1 MNSDQNLARTGRWA
15 RHILEEDDLRTSE
28 HADAIG
34 FHCHSRECVLH
45 EMWIE
50 PAALNKAVESH
61 LADQCAG

>member
-28 HADAIG
+28 HVDAIG
-34 FHCHSRECVLH
+34 FIVTVMSVSCMRCGSSQQHSTRL
-45 EMWIE
+45 
-50 PAALNKAVESH
+50 VESH